1 MNLSSLP
8 APRHGVVLAVLHLP
22 GQWPTCRATQTQCD
36 QEDSESSMVVT
47 VGGDRASE
55 RPAVVA
61 SVQSQVP
68 ASIFKDKAVI
78 EWG

>member
-1 MNLSSLP
+1 
-8 APRHGVVLAVLHLP
+8 
-22 GQWPTCRATQTQCD
+22 
-36 QEDSESSMVVT
+36 MVVT